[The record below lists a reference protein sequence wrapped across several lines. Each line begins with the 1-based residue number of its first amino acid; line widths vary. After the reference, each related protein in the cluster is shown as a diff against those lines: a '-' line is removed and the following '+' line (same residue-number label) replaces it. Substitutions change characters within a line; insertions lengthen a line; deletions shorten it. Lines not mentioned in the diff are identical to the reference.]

1 MTPEV
6 AALLAKAARS
16 RRAAALLAQ
25 EDYLD
30 FAAARAYYALLYTAE
45 ALLLTQGLSFSSH
58 AAVIAGYGKM
68 FAKTQRLDPRFHRY
82 LIDAQDI
89 RNLGDYGVG
98 VGVSRSQVADLLTW
112 ADEFLA
118 AAEAFLRQ
126 EATGGDR
133 P

>member
-1 MTPEV
+1 MNADV

-30 FAAARAYYALLYTAE
+30 FAAARAYYALFYIAE
-45 ALLLTQGLSFSSH
+45 ALLLAEGLAFSSH
-58 AAVIAGYGKM
+58 AALIAGYGKA

-98 VGVSRSQVADLLTW
+98 TGVSRSQVTDLLVW
-112 ADEFLA
+112 VDEFLA
-118 AAEAFLRQ
+118 AAQAFLPQ
-126 EATGGDR
+126 NS
-133 P
+133 